1 MPSVD
6 FFSLGNSSLSGP
18 SSGKYKAVLL
28 NIGAG
33 KTVIV
38 PGQTTNMNAENL
50 VDFEAGTK
58 LISIGIGNV
67 AGGPWQMTSF
77 NSSNTY
83 MRFALFDSA
92 GLPWF
97 LHDIGALQSAY
108 SVGCITIDLTGGV
121 ATTVQSSGSSAFD
134 GASYTWRGIFYN
146 KPTNFNVNGPLKLGV
161 CGTNVNQNSGNSQ
174 YTIINMRVVSL

>member
-33 KTVIV
+33 KIVIV
-38 PGQTTNMNAENL
+38 PAQTTNMNAENL

-58 LISIGIGNV
+58 LINIGVGNV

-77 NSSNTY
+77 NSSNVY

-92 GLPWF
+92 GVPWF
-97 LHDIGALQSAY
+97 LHDIGALQTQY
-108 SVGCITIDLTGGV
+108 SVGSITIDLVSGV
-121 ATTVQSSGSSAFD
+121 ATTLQASGNYAFD
-134 GASYTWRGIFYN
+134 GSAYTWRGIFFN

-161 CGTNVNQNSGNSQ
+161 CGTNATQNNGNSQ
-174 YTIINMRVVSL
+174 YTIINMRVASL